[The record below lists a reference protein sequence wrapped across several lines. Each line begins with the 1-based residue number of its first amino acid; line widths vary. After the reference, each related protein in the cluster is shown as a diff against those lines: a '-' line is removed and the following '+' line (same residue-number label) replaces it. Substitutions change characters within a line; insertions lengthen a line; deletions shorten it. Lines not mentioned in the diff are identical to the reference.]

1 MSATRLAW
9 GIGVVLYVALW
20 AIALN
25 GASSLVAPLVVPVVL
40 AVLVSAGLA
49 LNRFLGITPRRQH
62 FSEREDDP
70 PQ

>member
-1 MSATRLAW
+1 MRATRVAW
-9 GIGVVLYVALW
+9 GIGIVLYLVLW
-20 AIALN
+20 GIALD

-40 AVLVSAGLA
+40 AVLVYAGLL

-62 FSEREDDP
+62 FAEREDDP